1 MKKIATLLLVAASFL
16 FCGSNTTNDEQE
28 GRAAVQA
35 STLASVKT
43 ANAQQKLNRGYSLNE
58 AEAKIYLAKFG
69 K

>member
-1 MKKIATLLLVAASFL
+1 MKKIATLLLVA
-16 FCGSNTTNDEQE
+16 
-28 GRAAVQA
+28 A